1 MTAARD
7 NGFGAF
13 RLLFASLVI
22 VSHSVEMLDGT
33 DAEEPLYSAVR
44 RLSLGA
50 LAVDG
55 FFLISGYLIAA
66 SFMSDR
72 LGYFWKR
79 VLRIY
84 PAFLVCT
91 VICVAVVAP
100 LAGAQLGALTPGD
113 WAKVVYRSLLLKPPE
128 IPGVFTGLPYAGLN
142 GSMWSISYEFRCYI
156 AVAAFGVLG
165 VFRKPRLFLILT
177 LAALGAMM
185 VFSLPPLDDIE
196 ASDRVVGLIGEPR
209 VALRLAAAFMTGT
222 CFKLLAPRFD
232 GRIAALCGAA
242 TIALQFVPLLAEPAW
257 IDFGGYV
264 LFWAVF
270 DLDSKLLEDAQRQ
283 ERHLLRR
290 LPLRL
295 ADRGAADL
303 VLARNSPARPHA
315 LDVCR
320 LGGLRGAQLVPAGKA
335 EPFGSSRSDFGPPGR
350 SRHPRPPESR
360 SADQLRPA
368 PRQIA
373 ACTIASRAQFFQTL
387 GSSRRD

>member
-1 MTAARD
+1 MLPGRAAIGTAQGPWGMTPARD

-22 VSHSVEMLDGT
+22 ISHSVEMLDGT
-33 DAEEPLYSAVR
+33 DAREPLHWLFGGY
-44 RLSLGA
+44 SLGA

-91 VICVAVVAP
+91 LICVAVVAP

-113 WAKVVYRSLLLKPPE
+113 WGRVVYRTLLLKPPE

-156 AVAAFGVLG
+156 AVAVFGVLG
-165 VFRKPRLFLILT
+165 VYRQPRLFLLLT
-177 LAALGAMM
+177 LAALGAMV
-185 VFSLPPLDDIE
+185 VFSLPPLDQLE

-222 CFKLLAPRFD
+222 CFKLMARRYD

-242 TIALQFVPLLAEPAW
+242 TIGLQFVPLLAEPAL
-257 IDFGGYV
+257 IVFGGYV

-270 DLDSKLLEDAQRQ
+270 DLDSKLLRTLNAKNDISYGVYLYAWPIGA
-283 ERHLLRR
+283 LLIWYWRGIP
-290 LPLRL
+290 LPALMLLTLAGSVACGAISWFLLEKPALRL
-295 ADRGAADL
+295 KSIRFG
-303 VLARNSPARPHA
+303 PARTVA
-315 LDVCR
+315 
-320 LGGLRGAQLVPAGKA
+320 
-335 EPFGSSRSDFGPPGR
+335 
-350 SRHPRPPESR
+350 PPE
-360 SADQLRPA
+360 
-368 PRQIA
+368 
-373 ACTIASRAQFFQTL
+373 TT
-387 GSSRRD
+387 